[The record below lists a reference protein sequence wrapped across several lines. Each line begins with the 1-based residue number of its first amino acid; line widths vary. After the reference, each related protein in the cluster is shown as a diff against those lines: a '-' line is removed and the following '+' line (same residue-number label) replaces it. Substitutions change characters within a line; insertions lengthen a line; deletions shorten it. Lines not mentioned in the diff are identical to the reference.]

1 MKRNVPTTAAL
12 IAALACN
19 VAPPVQ
25 AGIVQNVIVVST
37 TNDAFDGF
45 DQQCSLREAI
55 VNAGAN
61 TALSPV
67 INECAAG
74 IANGT
79 DVIRL
84 ASGATYTLT
93 LQGIGDD
100 AGDLDIV
107 DSADLPAGVPHLRI
121 EVTGGDLQAT
131 LSQTAA
137 GERVMENKGAALD
150 LRDVV
155 LRGGTAAAPGGGL
168 YSLNGELWLTRV
180 AMFSNSATSGGG
192 LFNFGPATIVDS
204 SFELNTA
211 TAVGGGGIFNAGGDM
226 DLAAVFIR
234 GNSGV
239 DGGGIH
245 SAGGSV
251 FIDGNSVINLNS
263 ASGNGG
269 GIANISPSKLTIE
282 DSNFE
287 GNQAGISGGA
297 IVTTSTFNTAI
308 RRSSFVD
315 NQAASGGAVRS
326 ITTADLR
333 IAESH
338 FESNTASVDGGAMQ
352 AVFAELDNVSFVANK
367 AVGKGGALLVS
378 TSAEAIDTEYTGN
391 EAATGGAVHAQ
402 IYTQTGG
409 TFREN
414 LAKAGSG
421 GAVFWSN
428 YVELDQLRFFLNGA
442 LENGGALYSSGP
454 GALTS
459 QVSRSEFSSNAA
471 SGDGGAIYSR
481 GVLNLSNSTIS
492 ANGAAGDAG
501 GLYIREGSE
510 VTATHVTIA
519 FNQFGGDL
527 YKYGNLTLRSSIIST
542 PGQADCVAL
551 LENPEIISL
560 GNNLSDDLSCE
571 GLDEPSDQRDTD
583 PMLMALG
590 FNQSG
595 TRTHAL
601 QPASPAIDAAN
612 LGACLADPVLA
623 IDQRGALRPAGN
635 GCDIGAH
642 EQGGELPPLIF
653 ADGFESD

>member
-1 MKRNVPTTAAL
+1 MKRNVATAAAL

-19 VAPPVQ
+19 VAAPVH
-25 AGIVQNVIVVST
+25 AGIVQNVITVST
-37 TNDAFDGF
+37 TNDAFDAF
-45 DQQCSLREAI
+45 DQQCSLREA
-55 VNAGAN
+55 VANAGTN

-84 ASGATYTLT
+84 TSGATYALS

-100 AGDLDIV
+100 AGDLDIL
-107 DSADLPAGVPHLRI
+107 DSADLPEGVAHLRI
-121 EVTGGDLQAT
+121 EVAGGDEQAT

-192 LFNFGPATIVDS
+192 LFNLGPSTIVDS
-204 SFELNTA
+204 AFELNTS
-211 TAVGGGGIFNAGGDM
+211 TAVGGGGIFNAGGAM
-226 DLAAVFIR
+226 DLASVLIR

-269 GIANISPSKLTIE
+269 GIANIAPSQLTVE

-287 GNQAGISGGA
+287 GNQAGNSGGA
-297 IVTTSTFNTAI
+297 IFTTSTFALPI
-308 RRSSFVD
+308 RRSTFVD
-315 NQAASGGAVRS
+315 NQAASGGALRSVTTGDVRV
-326 ITTADLR
+326 ADSR
-333 IAESH
+333 
-338 FESNTASVDGGAMQ
+338 FESNTASGDGGAVQ
-352 AVFAELDNVSFVANK
+352 TIFAELDNVSFVANK
-367 AVGKGGALLVS
+367 AAGKGGALLVA
-378 TSAEAIDTEYTGN
+378 TSAEAIEADYTGN

-414 LAKAGSG
+414 LAKTGPG

-428 YVELDQLRFFLNGA
+428 FVVLDQLRFFLNGA

-454 GALTS
+454 GNLPS
-459 QVSRSEFSSNAA
+459 HVSRSEFSGNAT
-471 SGDGGAIYSR
+471 SDDGGAIYSQ

-492 ANGAAGDAG
+492 ANGAGGDAG
-501 GLYIREGSE
+501 GLYIVEGSE

-519 FNQFGGDL
+519 FNQPGGDL
-527 YKYGNLTLRSSIIST
+527 YKYGDLTLRNSIIST
-542 PGQADCVAL
+542 PGQIDCVVL

-571 GLDEPSDQRDTD
+571 GLDEPSDQRNTN

-590 FNQSG
+590 YNQSE

-601 QPASPAIDAAN
+601 QPGSPAIDAAN
-612 LGACLADPVLA
+612 LGACLAEPVLA
-623 IDQRGALRPAGN
+623 IDQRGASRPAGN

-642 EQGGELPPLIF
+642 EQGGQLPPLIF